1 MLTGAHMPIIGDM
14 QTRITIPPPID
25 EASINNP
32 VPNVFH
38 IVPDGSVVPV
48 NYELREAEAMED
60 FPL

>member
-1 MLTGAHMPIIGDM
+1 M